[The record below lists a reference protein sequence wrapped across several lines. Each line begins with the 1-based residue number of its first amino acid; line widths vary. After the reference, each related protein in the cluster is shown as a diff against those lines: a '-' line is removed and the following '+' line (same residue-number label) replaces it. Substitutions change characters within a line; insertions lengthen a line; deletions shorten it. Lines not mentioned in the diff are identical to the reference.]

1 MVELLKN
8 LDIHKEKNDLSVC
21 FKLCNYII
29 DNNINSESELKEKE
43 DSNFSTADLKQRN
56 IIRFNEFLMDRTH
69 LETYDQNVIYE
80 LELLRKEIESNDDEL
95 YKTRCL
101 IKIHTIIDWEFI
113 FPYTAYK
120 LIISD
125 KLN

>member
-29 DNNINSESELKEKE
+29 DNNINSELELKEKE
-43 DSNFSTADLKQRN
+43 DSNFSTIDLKQRN
-56 IIRFNEFLMDRTH
+56 LIRFNEFLRDRTH
-69 LETYDQNVIYE
+69 LENYDQNVIYE
-80 LELLRKEIESNDDEL
+80 LEQLRKEIESSNDEL
-95 YKTRCL
+95 YKTKCL
-101 IKIHTIIDWEFI
+101 IKIHTIIGWEFI

-120 LIISD
+120 LIVSD